1 MRLPIA
7 ADVGEFRS
15 RLRPNLPLLAMDYG
29 RRRIGLAISSDP
41 KWTIA
46 RPLGVV
52 NARQPLSGKRALVRK
67 YRCWLISA
75 AIRADPRAFTRR

>member
-7 ADVGEFRS
+7 ANSSEFRS

-29 RRRIGLAISSDP
+29 RSRIGLAISSDLMRES
-41 KWTIA
+41 A

-52 NARQPLSGKRALVRK
+52 DARRPLSGKRGDRSIPL
-67 YRCWLISA
+67 L
-75 AIRADPRAFTRR
+75 ADQRGD